1 MWRFLQQRGAS
12 RACFDLW
19 SQEGPWGMDRAGGT
33 LIPLPLQVVSYAKFL
48 YPTNALVALKTD
60 GHGPPPQPR
69 PSVSRALPGSRHKPA
84 ATKSAPAGTELGAL
98 LSPGREAGGRA
109 SRAGNPD

>member
-19 SQEGPWGMDRAGGT
+19 SREGPWGMDRAGGT

>member
-1 MWRFLQQRGAS
+1 MWCFLQQRGDS

-19 SQEGPWGMDRAGGT
+19 ERAGGT
-33 LIPLPLQVVSYAKFL
+33 LTPLPLQVVSYAKFL

-84 ATKSAPAGTELGAL
+84 TAKAAPTGTELGAL
-98 LSPGREAGGRA
+98 LSPGRGR
-109 SRAGNPD
+109 RPCQPGREP